1 MDELELSEDQVV
13 TPVSV
18 EELTRTLSP
27 AQAASVLGQAIRSG
41 GQFFAT
47 AAGDVVLE
55 GRPGRRTHLVKGV
68 RHQPKRPEIQD
79 DSRSVDGVGAEPLYA
94 VNVKA

>member
-1 MDELELSEDQVV
+1 MDELELREEQVV

-27 AQAASVLGQAIRSG
+27 AQAAAVLGQAIRSG

-47 AAGDVVLE
+47 AAGDVVLQSRA
-55 GRPGRRTHLVKGV
+55 GRSTQVVKGI
-68 RHQPKRPEIQD
+68 RH
-79 DSRSVDGVGAEPLYA
+79 SVEGSAPTPLHA
-94 VNVKA
+94 VNLKA